1 MTKKPA
7 KKDPGQELQG
17 IVQAHSLPYPAS
29 RLAPPIELVDLAR
42 EIEQA
47 DQLIDLSVH
56 SKLTVISEQIN
67 ALQKEARK
75 ILAEAKEN
83 SQLHRVECKFKRQ
96 PGGIYHLYQKPN
108 GTRYFSML
116 SPQDWKHTPPHSF
129 VGSFRLEADRSW
141 TKMEA
146 LE

>member
-75 ILAEAKEN
+75 ILAEAKD
-83 SQLHRVECKFKRQ
+83 CT
-96 PGGIYHLYQKPN
+96 G
-108 GTRYFSML
+108 
-116 SPQDWKHTPPHSF
+116 
-129 VGSFRLEADRSW
+129 
-141 TKMEA
+141 
-146 LE
+146 